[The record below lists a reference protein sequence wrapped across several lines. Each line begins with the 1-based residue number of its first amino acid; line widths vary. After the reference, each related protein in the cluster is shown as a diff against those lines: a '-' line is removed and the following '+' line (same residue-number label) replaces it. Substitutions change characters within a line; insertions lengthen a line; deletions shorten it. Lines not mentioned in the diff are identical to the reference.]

1 MTGPPAITK
10 SDRHRHSRSLSD
22 GRTGLSAAPV
32 WLPADPIRTGGSA
45 RDDGG
50 VTSAAGEDRGQP
62 SVQDTGGAEGRD
74 DLAVQLIGFA
84 RSLHHTDDPDA
95 TLTDVVTAA
104 VALIPGTEQGS
115 ISAVTGRRHVSSEAA
130 SGELPRI
137 VDALQEETGQGPC
150 LDSVFQQTTVRVT
163 DMASETRWPEFA
175 RRAAAAGAASML
187 SIQLFVEG
195 DNLGALNLVAGRPGA
210 FDDESEHVGLLFAS
224 YAAIA
229 YDTARQRSGMTRAV
243 ESRQL
248 IGQAEGILMERHHLD
263 AHDAFDL
270 LVRASQHQNVKLRE
284 LADRLVTT
292 GALTTPR
299 PPRR

>member
-1 MTGPPAITK
+1 MTSSGG
-10 SDRHRHSRSLSD
+10 DSR
-22 GRTGLSAAPV
+22 GR
-32 WLPADPIRTGGSA
+32 
-45 RDDGG
+45 
-50 VTSAAGEDRGQP
+50 P
-62 SVQDTGGAEGRD
+62 SVQDTGGAAGRD

-84 RSLHHTDDPDA
+84 RSLHHTDDPHA
-95 TLTDVVTAA
+95 TLVDVVAAA

-137 VDALQEETGQGPC
+137 VDALQEETRQGPC

-163 DMASETRWPEFA
+163 DMATDTRWPKFA
-175 RRAAAAGAASML
+175 ARAAAAGAGSML
-187 SIQLFVEG
+187 SIQLWVEG
-195 DNLGALNLVAGRPGA
+195 DNLGALNLVSRKAGA

-229 YDTARQRSGMTRAV
+229 YDAARQRSGMARAV
-243 ESRQL
+243 ETRQR
-248 IGQAEGILMERHHLD
+248 IGQAEGILMERHHLN
-263 AHDAFDL
+263 AHDAFGL

-292 GALTTPR
+292 GALTITPPSR